1 MGRFETTADYYRY
14 REPYPP
20 EFFAAVVA
28 RLALAPGTRMLDVG
42 CGPGSLA
49 IGFAPFI
56 KQCTAI
62 DVEPDMLRVAREL
75 AASAGFAIQ
84 FLLQPIETASFANA
98 SFDFVTIGRAL
109 HWLSREATLA
119 VFERIVAPNGCIAV
133 CGSTLTD
140 GPSNAWATK
149 FKEVRRAWA
158 SDPDESKYKI
168 DYDEWFAPSLFRK
181 VEEITLKHQHS
192 ITIPDLVRRGLSFS
206 TNSPA
211 SLGDRR
217 PQFESAVEAAV
228 MPFVTSGLLE
238 EELFV
243 KASVFAISV

>member
-1 MGRFETTADYYRY
+1 MGRFETTADFYQY

-20 EFFAAVVA
+20 EFFAEVAA
-28 RLALAPGTRMLDVG
+28 RLAFTPGTRMLDVG
-42 CGPGSLA
+42 CGPANLA

-62 DVEPDMLRVAREL
+62 DVEPDMLRVARES
-75 AASAGFAIQ
+75 AAGLGIQ
-84 FLLQPIETASFANA
+84 FLLQPIETASFEKA

-109 HWLSREATLA
+109 HWLSREATLG
-119 VFERIVAPNGCIAV
+119 VFERIVTPSGCIAV
-133 CGSTLTD
+133 CGSMSTD
-140 GPSNAWATK
+140 SPGNEWVAK
-149 FKEVRRAWA
+149 FREVRRTWA

-168 DYDEWFAPSLFRK
+168 NFEEWFAPSLFRK
-181 VEEITLKHQHS
+181 VAEITIRHQHAIS
-192 ITIPDLVRRGLSFS
+192 ISDLVRRGLSFS

-217 PQFESAVEAAV
+217 PQFESEVEAAV
-228 MPFVTSGLLE
+228 MPFATNGLLE

-243 KASVFAISV
+243 KANVFARPA